1 MAMDAERE
9 VSQPLTAPH
18 GVTAGIAGPACDAW
32 GNRYAVND
40 AREGTLGKVPPA
52 GGGSTL
58 LALPAG
64 SSGPGI
70 RFGRDGTGCA
80 SAARRSNDL

>member
-1 MAMDAERE
+1 MAMDAERS
-9 VSQPLTAPH
+9 VSRPFTGPH
-18 GVTAGIAGPACDAW
+18 GVTAEIARPACSAG